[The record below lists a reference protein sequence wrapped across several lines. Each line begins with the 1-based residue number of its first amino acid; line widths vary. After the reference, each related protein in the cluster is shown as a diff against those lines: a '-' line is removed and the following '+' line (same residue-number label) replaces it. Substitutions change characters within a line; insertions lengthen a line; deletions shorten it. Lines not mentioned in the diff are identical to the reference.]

1 MSTCAT
7 AHTVC
12 LIPRP
17 PPRQQARVRQAPG
30 RPRRPAPERDTALGR
45 RPPRRAA
52 CWRTHWSPSGPGLSC
67 TMQTIPG
74 GLPLP
79 LWPRGAPPMAP
90 ETTRWSARHPCQQG
104 QVRPLPLALSQG
116 RAKPELVIIVFFHPH
131 GRSSHPFASTLPYII
146 FKLFLYLGRFSPDSK
161 TPK

>member
-116 RAKPELVIIVFFHPH
+116 RAKAGGAGETSCWSCALSGGLCQLLGPEGVSP
-131 GRSSHPFASTLPYII
+131 SC
-146 FKLFLYLGRFSPDSK
+146 FSN
-161 TPK
+161 